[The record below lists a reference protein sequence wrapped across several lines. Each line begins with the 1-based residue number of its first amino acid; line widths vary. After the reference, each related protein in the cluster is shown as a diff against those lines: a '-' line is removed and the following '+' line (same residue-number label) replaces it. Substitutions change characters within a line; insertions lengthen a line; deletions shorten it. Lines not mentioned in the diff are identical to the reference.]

1 MGLVVQRPSTSIP
14 LWVTWV
20 SNNNK
25 IAKTFN
31 KRQIKNWRSIP
42 ISGFTD
48 VPQLCI
54 KPGSRKPSFK
64 INIFQSKKAG
74 KNNFLISCIIIS
86 SHLGQPIQPQNL
98 DNQIRSKQSSRGEFR
113 KCASQ
118 TFHRKPIKFCC
129 ELGFI
134 LCNSRLWW
142 TGKVKVQLCLSW
154 KKRKVQLR
162 LSAKSESARTNC
174 SGFVSL
180 ACFPSALHLAW
191 QRKAIIALY
200 LAIFYLTNLHISTAF
215 TVPCWLRHWP
225 QVCVNR
231 SPKMNTCSGCSWRG
245 ADLELHKCSPTTGS
259 HSEQTSWHLDVQ
271 MHLPKVK
278 NMVNRS
284 SSDKKKTDKIDF

>member
-1 MGLVVQRPSTSIP
+1 MCFSNFSQKTHQVLLWIGIHFVQQPSLVDRKSESAT
-14 LWVTWV
+14 LLALEKKWKC
-20 SNNNK
+20 NC
-25 IAKTFN
+25 AY
-31 KRQIKNWRSIP
+31 
-42 ISGFTD
+42 
-48 VPQLCI
+48 PQ
-54 KPGSRKPSFK
+54 
-64 INIFQSKKAG
+64 
-74 KNNFLISCIIIS
+74 
-86 SHLGQPIQPQNL
+86 
-98 DNQIRSKQSSRGEFR
+98 
-113 KCASQ
+113 
-118 TFHRKPIKFCC
+118 
-129 ELGFI
+129 
-134 LCNSRLWW
+134 
-142 TGKVKVQLCLSW
+142 KV
-154 KKRKVQLR
+154 
-162 LSAKSESARTNC
+162 ESARTNC

-284 SSDKKKTDKIDF
+284 SSDKKKNWQNRFLKPKNGKHIVYWRWLVTSEQLEMTFKSLKERRNTHSRMLRPNRVWRPLFDYFW